1 MENVPSYLES
11 SHPQNRAIYERMGF
25 VYVSSIF
32 LTRALGE
39 EHVDDEGK
47 EGHGEM
53 GKGIELEIMVREPT
67 IIKE

>member
-1 MENVPSYLES
+1 
-11 SHPQNRAIYERMGF
+11 MGF
-25 VYVSSIF
+25 VYVTSIF

-53 GKGIELEIMVREPT
+53 GKGIELEIMVREPRT
-67 IIKE
+67 IKE